1 MKVALPWGV
10 LASVAT
16 LSTATLLFVGHG
28 AAGAAGDPVPS
39 VKAPLPAKAYEGL
52 ACDPFDKQL
61 GKTLLNNGVGPE
73 ARVAAACW
81 ALEWQ
86 ARAKV
91 RVPKITIHASP
102 GFPKTLTKRIATG
115 TAAGHRLFGRFAD
128 VHTYESLA
136 SVDSLY
142 SCATGKRLVDPR
154 VTSVLKR
161 DPWSKT
167 WNSGCPG
174 TDYGP
179 GGWTSASLGD
189 GGKQYFA
196 WTLIKPEQRQ
206 MLTDTNVLGPTWFMG
221 AVSHEFV
228 HNIQMQRSADPDNAG
243 FPERGQESI
252 GRWFGEG
259 QAQYLGNY
267 AAGLTIGPKDI
278 RSAQLAQL
286 RDVMREEGIKQIDLG
301 AMVNDWQTNLVYPAG
316 YFAYEWLVAHY
327 GAEATFTWWNSWNA
341 GCEEPGSGK
350 CWRAK
355 SQELFGM
362 GSETLIK
369 ELNSYVNAQLK
380 GERG

>member
-1 MKVALPWGV
+1 MRTRIPRRPVALTAA
-10 LASVAT
+10 LAA
-16 LSTATLLFVGHG
+16 ATLLLVGHG
-28 AAGAAGDPVPS
+28 AAGAASDPAPS
-39 VKAPLPAKAYEGL
+39 VKAPLPAKAYAGL
-52 ACDPFDKQL
+52 ACDPFDKRL
-61 GKTLLNNGVGPE
+61 AKTLLNNGVGPE

-86 ARAKV
+86 TRAKV
-91 RVPKITIHASP
+91 RPPRITIHASP
-102 GFPKTLTKRIATG
+102 GFPKALNKRISTG

-128 VHTYESLA
+128 VATYESLA
-136 SVDSLY
+136 SIDPAY
-142 SCATGKRLVDPR
+142 SCSTGKKLVDPR
-154 VTSVLKR
+154 MTSVLKR

-174 TDYGP
+174 TDYSP
-179 GGWTSASLGD
+179 AGWTSAALGD
-189 GGKQYFA
+189 GGRQYFA
-196 WTLIKPEQRQ
+196 WTLIKPEQSQ

-228 HNIQMQRSADPDNAG
+228 HSVQMQRSADPDNG
-243 FPERGQESI
+243 GYPERGQESI

-278 RSAQLAQL
+278 RSAQLTQL
-286 RDVMREEGIKQIDLG
+286 RQVMREEGVKQIDL
-301 AMVNDWQTNLVYPAG
+301 ATMESDWQTNLVYPAG

-327 GAEATFTWWNSWNA
+327 GAEATFAWWNGWNA

-362 GSETLIK
+362 SADALLR
-369 ELNSYVNAQLK
+369 ELNAYVNAQLS
-380 GERG
+380 GARG